1 MLHLFKIL
9 IIILLVSAC
18 SQNEQPTD
26 LNNSKQSATAV
37 KSQTQNLQ
45 LKSLSKNSLGENALN
60 SKNVL
65 NDDLDFKLDSKSD
78 ADAPNLRS
86 AHTLYL
92 AKISDAQV
100 QDSGKVVKILADDNR
115 GSRHQK
121 FLVRIASGQT
131 LLFAHNIDLAPR
143 IADIQ
148 VGDFVRFRGEYVYNP
163 KGGVVHWTHLDPQ
176 GRHFGGWIKHNGNT
190 YQ

>member
-1 MLHLFKIL
+1 MLNFKAL
-9 IIILLVSAC
+9 TLILLVSAC
-18 SQNEQPTD
+18 SQDEHSAD
-26 LNNSKQSATAV
+26 INSGKQSATAV

-45 LKSLSKNSLGENALN
+45 LKSLSKHSL
-60 SKNVL
+60 S
-65 NDDLDFKLDSKSD
+65 DDSNLKSD

-121 FLVRIASGQT
+121 FLVRISSGQT

-143 IADIQ
+143 VADIQ
-148 VGDFVRFRGEYVYNP
+148 VGDDISFRGEYVYNP
-163 KGGVVHWTHLDPQ
+163 KGGIVHWTHRDPQ
-176 GRHFGGWIKHNGNT
+176 GSHYGGWIKHNGNT

>member
-1 MLHLFKIL
+1 MHNLYKIL
-9 IIILLVSAC
+9 ILILLVNAC
-18 SQNEQPTD
+18 SQNEQTTD
-26 LNNSKQSATAV
+26 LNNNKQSATTV

-45 LKSLSKNSLGENALN
+45 LKSLSNHSLIGDLNLNLN
-60 SKNVL
+60 SKT
-65 NDDLDFKLDSKSD
+65 D

-86 AHTLYL
+86 AHALYS

-100 QDSGKVVKILADDNR
+100 QDNGKVVKILADDNR

-143 IADIQ
+143 IDDIQ
-148 VGDFVRFRGEYVYNP
+148 VGDFISFRGEYVYNP

-176 GRHFGGWIKHNGNT
+176 GRHYGGWIKHNGNT

>member
-1 MLHLFKIL
+1 MHNLFKIL
-9 IIILLVSAC
+9 ILSLLVSAC
-18 SQNEQPTD
+18 SQNDQSSD
-26 LNNSKQSATAV
+26 LSTSKQSATAV

-45 LKSLSKNSLGENALN
+45 LKSLSNHSLIGDLNLNLN
-60 SKNVL
+60 SKT
-65 NDDLDFKLDSKSD
+65 D

-86 AHTLYL
+86 AHALYS

-100 QDSGKVVKILADDNR
+100 QDNGKVVKILADDNR

-143 IADIQ
+143 IDDIQ
-148 VGDFVRFRGEYVYNP
+148 VGDFISFRGEYVYNP

-176 GRHFGGWIKHNGNT
+176 GRHYGGWIKHNGNT

>member
-1 MLHLFKIL
+1 MLNFKALIL
-9 IIILLVSAC
+9 ILLVSAC
-18 SQNEQPTD
+18 SQNEQSND
-26 LNNSKQSATAV
+26 FNNGKQSATTV

-45 LKSLSKNSLGENALN
+45 LKSLSEHDLIANLDEN
-60 SKNVL
+60 
-65 NDDLDFKLDSKSD
+65 SD
-78 ADAPNLRS
+78 ADTPNLRS
-86 AHTLYL
+86 AHALYL

-121 FLVRIASGQT
+121 FLVKISSGQT

-143 IADIQ
+143 IDDIQ
-148 VGDFVRFRGEYVYNP
+148 VGDFLRFRGEYVYNP
-163 KGGVVHWTHLDPQ
+163 KGGVMHWTHHDPQ

>member
-9 IIILLVSAC
+9 LLTLLVSAC
-18 SQNEQPTD
+18 SQNENSAD
-26 LNNSKQSATAV
+26 LNTSKQSATAV

-45 LKSLSKNSLGENALN
+45 LKSLSNHSLGN
-60 SKNVL
+60 NVL
-65 NDDLDFKLDSKSD
+65 NSDLELKSD

-100 QDSGKVVKILADDNR
+100 QDSGKVVKILVDDNR

-143 IADIQ
+143 IEDIQ

>member
-9 IIILLVSAC
+9 LLTLLVSAC
-18 SQNEQPTD
+18 SQNDQSTD

-45 LKSLSKNSLGENALN
+45 LKSLSNHSLGNNALN
-60 SKNVL
+60 
-65 NDDLDFKLDSKSD
+65 NDLELKSD

>member
-1 MLHLFKIL
+1 MHNLYKIL
-9 IIILLVSAC
+9 ILILLVSAC
-18 SQNEQPTD
+18 SQNEQSTD

-45 LKSLSKNSLGENALN
+45 LKSLSNHSLSGDLNLNLN
-60 SKNVL
+60 SKT
-65 NDDLDFKLDSKSD
+65 D

-86 AHTLYL
+86 AHALYS

-100 QDSGKVVKILADDNR
+100 QDNGKVVKILADDNR

-143 IADIQ
+143 IDDIQ
-148 VGDFVRFRGEYVYNP
+148 VGDFISFRGEYVYNP

>member
-9 IIILLVSAC
+9 IITLLVSAC
-18 SQNEQPTD
+18 SQNEQSTD
-26 LNNSKQSATAV
+26 LNTSKQSATAV
-37 KSQTQNLQ
+37 KSQTQNLE
-45 LKSLSKNSLGENALN
+45 LKSFGENPLN
-60 SKNVL
+60 SKNGL
-65 NDDLDFKLDSKSD
+65 NADLDFKLNSKSD

-190 YQ
+190 FQ

>member
-1 MLHLFKIL
+1 MFNLKALIL
-9 IIILLVSAC
+9 ILLVSAC
-18 SQNEQPTD
+18 SQNEQSAD
-26 LNNSKQSATAV
+26 SNNGKQSATAV

-45 LKSLSKNSLGENALN
+45 LKSLSKHSLNN
-60 SKNVL
+60 
-65 NDDLDFKLDSKSD
+65 DLDLKLESKSD

-86 AHTLYL
+86 AHALYL

-143 IADIQ
+143 IDDIQ
-148 VGDFVRFRGEYVYNP
+148 VGDFLSFRGEYVYNP
-163 KGGVVHWTHLDPQ
+163 KGGVIHWTHHDPQ
-176 GRHFGGWIKHNGNT
+176 GSHFGGWIKHNGNT

>member
-1 MLHLFKIL
+1 MHNLFKIL
-9 IIILLVSAC
+9 LLILLVSAC
-18 SQNEQPTD
+18 SQNEQSTD
-26 LNNSKQSATAV
+26 LNNNKQSATAV

-45 LKSLSKNSLGENALN
+45 LKSLSNHSLNGDLDLNLN
-60 SKNVL
+60 SKT
-65 NDDLDFKLDSKSD
+65 D

-121 FLVRIASGQT
+121 FLVKIASGQK

-143 IADIQ
+143 IDDIQ
-148 VGDFVRFRGEYVYNP
+148 VGDFISFRGEYVYNP

>member
-1 MLHLFKIL
+1 MLNLFKIL
-9 IIILLVSAC
+9 IITLLVSAC
-18 SQNEQPTD
+18 SQNEQSSD
-26 LNNSKQSATAV
+26 LSTSKQSATAV

-45 LKSLSKNSLGENALN
+45 LKSLSNHSLGSNALN
-60 SKNVL
+60 N
-65 NDDLDFKLDSKSD
+65 DLDIKLDLKSN
-78 ADAPNLRS
+78 ADTPSLRS
-86 AHTLYL
+86 AHALYL

-143 IADIQ
+143 IDNIQ
-148 VGDFVRFRGEYVYNP
+148 VGDFISFRGEYVYNP

-176 GRHFGGWIKHNGNT
+176 GRHYGGWIKHNGNT

>member
-9 IIILLVSAC
+9 LLTLLVSAC
-18 SQNEQPTD
+18 SQNDQSTD

-45 LKSLSKNSLGENALN
+45 LKSLSNHSLGNNALN
-60 SKNVL
+60 
-65 NDDLDFKLDSKSD
+65 DDSELKGD

>member
-1 MLHLFKIL
+1 MLHLFKISL
-9 IIILLVSAC
+9 LTLLVSAC
-18 SQNEQPTD
+18 SQNDQSTD

-45 LKSLSKNSLGENALN
+45 LKSLSNHSLGNNALN
-60 SKNVL
+60 
-65 NDDLDFKLDSKSD
+65 DDSELKGD

>member
-1 MLHLFKIL
+1 MHNLYKIL
-9 IIILLVSAC
+9 LLILLVSAC
-18 SQNEQPTD
+18 SQNEQSSD
-26 LNNSKQSATAV
+26 LSNSKQSATAV

-45 LKSLSKNSLGENALN
+45 LKSLSNHSLSGDLNLNLN
-60 SKNVL
+60 SKT
-65 NDDLDFKLDSKSD
+65 D

-86 AHTLYL
+86 AHALYS

-100 QDSGKVVKILADDNR
+100 QDNGKVVKILADDNR

-143 IADIQ
+143 IDDIQ
-148 VGDFVRFRGEYVYNP
+148 VGDFISFRGEYVYNP
-163 KGGVVHWTHLDPQ
+163 KGGVVHWTHLDAQ
-176 GRHFGGWIKHNGNT
+176 GRHYGGWIKHNGNT